1 MSFSPACNRAVRSAI
16 AVGWSPA
23 GWYSETTS
31 SGATVRC
38 RSVTGRIGPTVR
50 RGTDSEGVSEASP
63 ARWRQPPRSEGVS
76 EASPARWRQ
85 PPRSEGVS
93 EASPARWRQ
102 PPRSEGVSAA
112 SPARWRPPS
121 SPSGDAALLD
131 DARQVVD
138 GGRMSDDRTGLAD
151 ELRTLVDRRLVD
163 PLGTLLE
170 SPALHPLLRH
180 RVAGE
185 DGECAH
191 GPAGHDPT

>member
-76 EASPARWRQ
+76 EASPARR
-85 PPRSEGVS
+85 
-93 EASPARWRQ
+93 RQ

-163 PLGTLLE
+163 PLEILLDSPELLTLLRE
-170 SPALHPLLRH
+170 HVAAQVGEWAHDLL
-180 RVAGE
+180 
-185 DGECAH
+185 
-191 GPAGHDPT
+191 GHDPAAA